1 MAFIAVECGWV
12 VTEEGR
18 QPWVISNFLRTSDA
32 VTTAPYLNF
41 TFGVF
46 TIIYILMS
54 IMLVILLV
62 RQARTPM
69 PKMEWAEVTRVS
81 PVEKPAV

>member
-1 MAFIAVECGWV
+1 
-12 VTEEGR
+12 
-18 QPWVISNFLRTSDA
+18 
-32 VTTAPYLNF
+32 
-41 TFGVF
+41 
-46 TIIYILMS
+46 
-54 IMLVILLV
+54 V